1 MSQCTFIAADVPLR
15 EVHDRYTRAMSLREA
30 VKAGVMSGR
39 AARRTG
45 IVPDEPGVVISC
57 SLRPG
62 EDPADNFSLL
72 EFPFARCYCGMDCA
86 VSIEMGFTK
95 TNGSGDMTPEKA
107 ERIADY
113 VREVLTRTD
122 AVELWTVWLSGYDPP
137 RIKERRVSLRDF
149 TGADVAELYSASCWP
164 ADGPVN
170 LFGGERPTYHR
181 LRVERRAV

>member
-1 MSQCTFIAADVPLR
+1 MSQCTFIAADVPLEEIR
-15 EVHDRYTRAMSLREA
+15 DRYTRVMSLREA
-30 VKAGVMSGR
+30 VKAGVMSGQ
-39 AARRTG
+39 AARG
-45 IVPDEPGVVISC
+45 AGASADEPGVVISC
-57 SLRPG
+57 VLRPG

-72 EFPFARCYCGMDCA
+72 EFPFARRYCGMDYA

-95 TNGSGDMTPEKA
+95 TNDSGDMTPEKA

-149 TGADVAELYSASCWP
+149 NGADVEEIYSSSCWP
-164 ADGPVN
+164 ADDIIN
-170 LFGGERPTYHR
+170 LYGGERPTYHR

>member
-1 MSQCTFIAADVPLR
+1 MSQCTFIAADVPLV
-15 EVHDRYTRAMSLREA
+15 EVNNPYYSTFSIKEA
-30 VKAGVMSGR
+30 ISAGI
-39 AARRTG
+39 ALDEDILDCG
-45 IVPDEPGVVISC
+45 IDLDEPDVVLACALAS
-57 SLRPG
+57 G

-72 EFPFARCYCGMDCA
+72 EFPFARRYCGMDCA

-149 TGADVAELYSASCWP
+149 TGADVEEIYSSSCWP
-164 ADGPVN
+164 ADDIIN
-170 LFGGERPTYHR
+170 LYGGERPTYHR